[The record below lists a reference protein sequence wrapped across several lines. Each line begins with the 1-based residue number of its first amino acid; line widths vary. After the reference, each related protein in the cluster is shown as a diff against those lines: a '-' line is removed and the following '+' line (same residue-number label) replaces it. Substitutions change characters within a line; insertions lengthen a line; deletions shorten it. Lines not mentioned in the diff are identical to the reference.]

1 MPNDQTIAA
10 DPEITAI
17 SAVYMALKDLDPGA
31 QGRVL
36 NYVASK
42 LGMPI
47 ENAKRERPKS
57 GQGIED
63 PVVIHPLGAESE
75 STEGNGQT
83 DLDGISPAGKK
94 WMTRNG
100 LTGDQLSAIF
110 SLGIDDIDLVAKN
123 VPGKGKRERM
133 RNVFLLKGIAAYLGT
148 GVARFTH
155 EQVKEASLHYDAFDA
170 TNFATNLKSLI
181 SEVSGDKSTGYTLT
195 TRGLTNGTELVKSL
209 VAAN

>member
-17 SAVYMALKDLDPGA
+17 SLVYMALKDLDPGA

-47 ENAKRERPKS
+47 EQAKRERLKS

-63 PVVIHPLGAESE
+63 PVVIHPPGAESE
-75 STEGNGQT
+75 STEENGHT

-110 SLGIDDIDLVAKN
+110 SLGVDDIDLVAKN

-170 TNFATNLKSLI
+170 TNFAANLKSLI
-181 SEVSGDKSTGYTLT
+181 SEVSGDKSAGYTLT